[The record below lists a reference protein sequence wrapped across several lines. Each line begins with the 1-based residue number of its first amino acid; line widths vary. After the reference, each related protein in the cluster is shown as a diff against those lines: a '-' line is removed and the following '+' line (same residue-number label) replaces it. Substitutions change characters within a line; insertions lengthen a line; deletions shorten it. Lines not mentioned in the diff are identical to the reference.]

1 MGVVLNALAL
11 RTGVGTAADTL
22 ARAAYG
28 AALKK
33 EVAGERVARRKR
45 VVEAIADGQRVI
57 RRSEAEGEL

>member
-11 RTGVGTAADTL
+11 RTGAGTAADTL

-33 EVAGERVARRKR
+33 EEAAGARVARRKR
-45 VVEAIADGQRVI
+45 VVEAIAGGQFDARKT
-57 RRSEAEGEL
+57 E